1 MKVNIIYGDNT
12 DKAIQEC
19 YKIILSIYR
28 DKLKR
33 DRYGEKQSSENTN
46 KSQTATVK

>member
-1 MKVNIIYGDNT
+1 MKVNIIHGDNT

-28 DKLKR
+28 DKLRREKN
-33 DRYGEKQSSENTN
+33 GEKCSENTD
-46 KSQTATVK
+46 KQ